1 MSEQEHIL
9 LDPLSGEEGTPA
21 EPKGEQVDEAQK
33 SAISKDIDALFGTPA
48 SDSGEEGGPT
58 ESGDDPFAVPT
69 DGDGQPDY
77 TGMSH
82 EELAKM
88 FQSKYDVA
96 QAELNKATPKV
107 ARADSLE
114 SFVND
119 LYEKPEVRRAFLAQ
133 VEPDLIKP
141 KDPYVVLEAQLKKEF
156 GEEFIPDDVEAKRP
170 FTESWR
176 YYKRLDDLYT
186 KEQKASTE
194 LPQTLEE
201 MRTERTTKLSEQK
214 TADADMKAKVL
225 TTMKWSDNDYKS
237 FGSWVFKLSAMDLAK
252 IYNFAQQRK
261 RGPVAPNLA
270 SQSGSRTSTPNE
282 IASELTKFFG

>member
-9 LDPLSGEEGTPA
+9 LDPLSGEASTEQKPEGVPA
-21 EPKGEQVDEAQK
+21 EEAQM
-33 SAISKDIDALFGTPA
+33 SELSKDIDALFGAPA

-58 ESGDDPFAVPT
+58 EGGDDPFTVPT
-69 DGDGQPDY
+69 DGEGQPDY

-186 KEQKASTE
+186 KEQKASTQ

-214 TADADMKAKVL
+214 TADAEMKQKVL
-225 TTMKWSDNDYKS
+225 TSMKWSDNDYKS
-237 FGSWVFKLSAMDLAK
+237 FGNWVFKLSAMDLAK
-252 IYNFAQQRK
+252 IYNFAQQR
-261 RGPVAPNLA
+261 RRSPAAPNLA
-270 SQSGSRTSTPNE
+270 SQSGGRPSTPNE